1 MNTCSCEVILQEEG
15 FNIENKKKGMEERVL
30 RLKKQV
36 LLSELCDNKISI
48 NPTVQMGTLLF
59 KLNAEKGQDF
69 TVS

>member
-1 MNTCSCEVILQEEG
+1 
-15 FNIENKKKGMEERVL
+15 MEERVL

-36 LLSELCDNKISI
+36 LWSELCGNKISV

-69 TVS
+69 KVS

>member
-1 MNTCSCEVILQEEG
+1 MIDARNRQI
-15 FNIENKKKGMEERVL
+15 GMEERVL

-59 KLNAEKGQDF
+59 KLNAGKGQDF

>member
-15 FNIENKKKGMEERVL
+15 FNIEKKKGMEERVL

-59 KLNAEKGQDF
+59 KLNAGKGQDF